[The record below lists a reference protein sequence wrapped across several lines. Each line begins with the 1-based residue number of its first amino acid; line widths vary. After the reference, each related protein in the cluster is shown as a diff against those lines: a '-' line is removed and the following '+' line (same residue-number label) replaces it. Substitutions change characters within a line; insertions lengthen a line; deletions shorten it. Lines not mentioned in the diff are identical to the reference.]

1 MCGSSAVVGMHVNA
15 PVPRLPD
22 RLAGYQPVLD
32 RLLAKKPEDRY
43 QSALELFAATA
54 I

>member
-1 MCGSSAVVGMHVNA
+1 
-15 PVPRLPD
+15 VPRLPP

-43 QSALELFAATA
+43 QSALELFGA
-54 I
+54 IAV